1 MSIASLVIPVYSFKI
16 SASNQPVFLLH
27 PLSLVWNLFSSS
39 LIWEQ
44 NPNLLP
50 WLMSHLILRV
60 LKREDPKAWFWK
72 HKVRENGVLGA
83 QEKQEK
89 HKTTRPWIQETQ
101 EARNNEKTQSL
112 RSTKTMDTANKSK
125 HPGNKTQA
133 DRLQAA
139 IREDQDSGVTCMIT
153 SHHTMTWG
161 KTRPHTGGNSK
172 WRWRDDK
179 TGSDQDSSSLKWIY
193 LRENVLMCSTDSKT
207 QFQTRSWDNTVTF
220 LWSKSIWCPDLG
232 AGKFILKKEFFHV
245 CAPPLAPNLAACPPW
260 GCARSLSWDGLVSR
274 WSSAFTS
281 QSLLT
286 RTPAG
291 CRR

>member
-1 MSIASLVIPVYSFKI
+1 MSIASLVNPVYSFKI

-44 NPNLLP
+44 NPDLLP
-50 WLMSHLILRV
+50 WLMSHLMRV

-72 HKVRENGVLGA
+72 HKVTENGVLGA

-139 IREDQDSGVTCMIT
+139 IREDQDSGVTHEGKLDPTQAETASEDDEMIKQEVIRT
-153 SHHTMTWG
+153 AQVWSGFTWE
-161 KTRPHTGGNSK
+161 KMS
-172 WRWRDDK
+172 
-179 TGSDQDSSSLKWIY
+179 
-193 LRENVLMCSTDSKT
+193 
-207 QFQTRSWDNTVTF
+207 
-220 LWSKSIWCPDLG
+220 
-232 AGKFILKKEFFHV
+232 
-245 CAPPLAPNLAACPPW
+245 
-260 GCARSLSWDGLVSR
+260 
-274 WSSAFTS
+274 
-281 QSLLT
+281 
-286 RTPAG
+286 
-291 CRR
+291 